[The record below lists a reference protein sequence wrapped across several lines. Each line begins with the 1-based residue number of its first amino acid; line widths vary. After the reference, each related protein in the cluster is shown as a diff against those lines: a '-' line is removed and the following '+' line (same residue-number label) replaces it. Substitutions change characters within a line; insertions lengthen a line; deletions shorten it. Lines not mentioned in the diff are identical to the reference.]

1 LLEDLQLSEDVP
13 DDAAHGRDVGGMF
26 YEFQTIWV
34 HGVSPLKL
42 DLPPMT
48 FFSTGLDEERRG
60 LQSLRF
66 SRMSPSY
73 TKPNKTP
80 LSVMR
85 RCTEAISM
93 MPFGTVLR

>member
-1 LLEDLQLSEDVP
+1 MSKDVP
-13 DDAAHGRDVGGMF
+13 DDAAHRRGAEGMF

-48 FFSTGLDEERRG
+48 FFSTRLDEERRG

-66 SRMSPSY
+66 SRMSPS
-73 TKPNKTP
+73 
-80 LSVMR
+80 
-85 RCTEAISM
+85 
-93 MPFGTVLR
+93 